1 VHVVPAR
8 RGSGRPVGR
17 FKAVAFS
24 VSDQFLRRPA
34 GGSRFDIAMVVLAED
49 VFSATPRG
57 GREMLGHWGHPTLGG
72 ATRLHG
78 LEPGFLTGKPV
89 TVCGYP
95 GDKCGDRPFVQA
107 AGCSADKHATV
118 PMWHHGL
125 VSAPSWMPG
134 MLLHTADTAKGQSGS
149 PVWMRFADGTR
160 YLVGIHV
167 DAHRVV
173 DAATGREKPIAA
185 NVAVHLSP
193 EVVTVVRSW
202 MPGTTTGG

>member
-1 VHVVPAR
+1 
-8 RGSGRPVGR
+8 
-17 FKAVAFS
+17 
-24 VSDQFLRRPA
+24 
-34 GGSRFDIAMVVLAED
+34 M
-49 VFSATPRG
+49 PRG
-57 GREMLGHWGHPTLGG
+57 AREALGHWGHPTLGG
-72 ATRLHG
+72 ATRLRG

-89 TVCGYP
+89 SVCGYP
-95 GDKCGDRPFVQA
+95 GDKCGDRPYDA
-107 AGCSADKHATV
+107 STGGCSADKHATF

-125 VSAPSWMPG
+125 VSAPAWMPG

-167 DAHRVV
+167 NAHRVI

-193 EVVTVVRSW
+193 EVVEVVRSW
-202 MPGTTTGG
+202 MPGTMTGG